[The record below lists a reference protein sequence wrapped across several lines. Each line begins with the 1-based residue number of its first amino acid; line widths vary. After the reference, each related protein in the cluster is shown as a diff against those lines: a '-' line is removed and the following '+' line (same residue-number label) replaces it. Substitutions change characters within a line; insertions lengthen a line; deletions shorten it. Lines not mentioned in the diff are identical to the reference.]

1 MIWIILTVIST
12 LTSGAILAIIGGL
25 GGMVLLL
32 ALNGFSES
40 QATPIIGCYA
50 LFVLGLALV
59 PATLIDWWVARRW
72 FPQAGIP
79 FWGIVALNIL
89 VIVGLI
95 GAVVGLIMAQRA
107 LS

>member
-1 MIWIILTVIST
+1 MVWIVLIVVSTVISAT
-12 LTSGAILAIIGGL
+12 ILAIMGGIGG
-25 GGMVLLL
+25 MALLL

-50 LFVLGLALV
+50 LFVLGLD
-59 PATLIDWWVARRW
+59 LIPVILLDWWVVKRW
-72 FPQAGIP
+72 FPQAGVP

-95 GAVVGLIMAQRA
+95 GAVVGFMMVRRA